1 MKLKGIPMPFL
12 KGWSLRFHA
21 VLLCSC
27 MTVFAGTITVSAQS
41 AKATITLSVKDRTVK
56 AVLKEIQQK
65 TAYEFFYSDTEVDL
79 NRQISVNLQQ
89 ASLQEALQTVLG
101 KQYNWRIQGK
111 YVYITSPQ
119 PSKNSH
125 PGSSQEPSGDDRLVS
140 GTVTT
145 ISGAPLTGVT
155 IRVKGTGNGA
165 VTDGNGRFQLY
176 AGNGRQLEFSFIG
189 YDSRKI
195 KTDTVGGPLTVALSE
210 TPRALNQVVV
220 TGYSNKRMGE
230 LTGAVSQVTSEEL
243 QTTTT
248 QSVFDNLQGKV
259 AGMNVSL
266 SGSNSGGNTSST
278 IVIRGKGSMG
288 YNTTQPLVVIDGIIQ
303 EYISDKD
310 PLSNI
315 SPTDIASV
323 TVLKDAAS
331 AALYGSRAANG
342 VLVIT
347 TKRGGAGGGG
357 TKVGANV
364 TYGLNRAS
372 LGKFRVMNSQ
382 ERFDL
387 QQQIYRN
394 QYMDANPGAS
404 ETAINDY
411 VHAMVPDSVLKY
423 NTDWRDLFLRT
434 GQTQNYNVWISGGD
448 QRVKYYASGDYFNE
462 VAPLITDSYRKYN
475 FRFNVDFQA
484 TERLS
489 LSTNASIS
497 HSNGKSGGFYTPYGD
512 AFNIMPWDTP
522 FYTDGTPKIG
532 GPDEK
537 GWYSGANFNP
547 VYGKGH
553 SDATTKAIIGAF
565 DLNLRY
571 KLTDWLSF
579 SSRNR
584 YSYINM
590 DRERYSDPLDP
601 TSFFNTRG
609 GYYSLAPGNTNNII
623 TTEMLQVEKSFN
635 RHHISGLAAFEF
647 NKVIAKNDNVSVNGL
662 KPGIRAISAGDPAT
676 LVFRNDI
683 TETAYLSLFS
693 ELNYSY
699 DGKYFATA
707 SFRRDG
713 SSKFGQNNK
722 YGNFYAFSGAWQLS
736 RENFLRNAK
745 KLDLLKLRFSYGV
758 SGNDLPLGAYQYLTL
773 YRYIDATEIYDR
785 QSGTLQKSQGN
796 PDLHW
801 EMQYTTNIGIDAG
814 FWDRVNVSVD
824 LYNKLNKGLLLSV
837 TPPATSGGNTYYQ
850 NMGRIRNQGIEVT
863 MNTRQFKN
871 TAVKWSTDLTF
882 AYNNNKVL
890 ELQPGARLLYDGQYS
905 GSAKIVGS
913 PMNSYYMPVYAGVDP
928 NTGESRFEVLE
939 KDANGNYTG
948 KVDYTNNPGAA
959 TLQVLGNSNPKYIA
973 GMTNNLSYKNFT
985 LSVMLSYFGGLKMLN
1000 RTRADQD
1007 LDGADIQSNNAAPA
1021 PGQVRW
1027 QRPGDIASLPK
1038 AGNKVDSYFPTSRYV
1053 EDGSFLRLKNVRLGY
1068 ALAENVVKKMGVS
1081 KVNVFLS
1088 GDNLATWTKFTGTD
1102 PENNFGEE
1110 NSGKI
1115 PFARRFL
1122 AGIQVTF

>member
-1 MKLKGIPMPFL
+1 MPFR

-27 MTVFAGTITVSAQS
+27 LTVFEGTMTVSAQS
-41 AKATITLSVKDRTVK
+41 HKATITLSMKDRSVK

-65 TAYEFFYSDTEVDL
+65 TSYEFFYSDTEVDL
-79 NRQISVNLQQ
+79 NRHISVDLQQ
-89 ASLQEALQTVLG
+89 VSLQEALQTVLG
-101 KQYNWRIQGK
+101 KQYSWRIQGK
-111 YVYITSPQ
+111 NVYITTLQ
-119 PSKNSH
+119 PAKGGHQGTTSEQPADH
-125 PGSSQEPSGDDRLVS
+125 PLVS

-145 ISGAPLTGVT
+145 ISGTPLTGVT
-155 IRVKGTGNGA
+155 IRVKGTPNGA
-165 VTDGNGRFQLY
+165 VTDGNGHFQLY
-176 AGNGRQLEFSFIG
+176 AGKGQQLDFSFIG

-195 KTDTVGGPLTVALSE
+195 KTDTVSGPLYVALSE

-230 LTGAVSQVTSEEL
+230 LTGAVSQVTAEEL

-248 QSVFDNLQGKV
+248 QSIFDNLQGKV

-266 SGSNSGGNTSST
+266 SGGNTGSNTSST

-288 YNTTQPLVVIDGIIQ
+288 RNATQPLVVIDGIIQ
-303 EYISDKD
+303 DYSTDTD

-315 SPTDIASV
+315 SPTDVASV

-347 TKRGGAGGGG
+347 TKRGGAGGG
-357 TKVGANV
+357 TKIGASV
-364 TYGLNRAS
+364 TYGANKAS
-372 LGKFRVMNSQ
+372 LGKFRVMNSR

-394 QYMDANPGAS
+394 QYLDANPGAS
-404 ETAINDY
+404 ETAVNDY
-411 VHAMVPDSVLKY
+411 VHTMVPDSVLKY
-423 NTDWRDLFLRT
+423 NTSWNDLFLRT
-434 GQTQNYNVWISGGD
+434 GQTQDYNVWISGGD

-462 VAPLITDSYRKYN
+462 IAPLITDSYRKYN

-489 LSTNASIS
+489 LSSNASIS
-497 HSNGKSGGFYTPYGD
+497 NSSMKSGGFYNPYSD
-512 AFNIMPWDTP
+512 AFSIMPWDTP
-522 FYTDGTPKIG
+522 FYSDGTSKIG

-547 VYGKGH
+547 MYGKGL
-553 SDATTKAIIGAF
+553 SDATNKMTIGAF
-565 DLNLRY
+565 DLTLRY
-571 KLTDWLSF
+571 KLTDWLTF
-579 SSRNR
+579 NSRNR
-584 YSYINM
+584 YSFINR
-590 DRERYSDPLDP
+590 DVERYVNPADP
-601 TSFFNTRG
+601 TSFYATRG
-609 GYYSLAPGNTNNII
+609 GLYALSPGNINNII
-623 TTEMLQVEKSFN
+623 TTEMLQVDKSFN
-635 RHHISGLAAFEF
+635 RHRITGLAAFEF
-647 NKVIAKNDNVSVNGL
+647 NQVTAKNTAVSVYGL
-662 KPGIRAISAGDPAT
+662 KPGIRAINAGDPKT
-676 LVFRNDI
+676 LTFRNEI

-736 RENFLRNAK
+736 KENFLRNAK
-745 KLDLLKLRFSYGV
+745 NIDLLKLRFSYGV
-758 SGNDLPLGAYQYLTL
+758 SGNDLPLGPYQYLSL
-773 YRYIDATEIYDR
+773 YSYSPTDELYDR
-785 QSGTLQKSQGN
+785 QSTTKQSAQGN
-796 PDLHW
+796 PNLHW

-814 FWDRVNVSVD
+814 FRDRVSVSVE
-824 LYNKLNKGLLLSV
+824 LYNKLNKGLLLRV

-850 NMGRIRNQGIEVT
+850 NMGRIRNQGIEAT
-863 MNTRQFKN
+863 INTRQLKH

-890 ELQPGARLLYDGQYS
+890 ELQPGANLLYNGQYS
-905 GSAKIVGS
+905 GNAQVVGS
-913 PMNSYYMPVYAGVDP
+913 PMGSYYMPVFTGVDP
-928 NTGESRFEVLE
+928 QTGESRFEVLE
-939 KDANGNYTG
+939 KDASGNLTG
-948 KVDYTNNPGAA
+948 KVNYTNNPGEA
-959 TLQVLGNSNPKYIA
+959 TLQVLGNSNPKYIG
-973 GMTNNLSYKNFT
+973 GMSNNLSYKNFS

-1000 RTRADQD
+1000 RTRADLD
-1007 LDGADIQSNNAAPA
+1007 LDGADVQANNAAPA
-1021 PGQVRW
+1021 SGQVRW
-1027 QRPGDIASLPK
+1027 QHPGDIADLPK
-1038 AGNKVDSYFPTSRYV
+1038 AGNKVDYYFPTSRYV
-1053 EDGSFLRLKNVRLGY
+1053 EDASFLRLKNVRLGY
-1068 ALAENVVKKMGVS
+1068 AFSEKVVRKLHVS
-1081 KVNVFLS
+1081 KMNVFVS
-1088 GDNLATWTKFTGTD
+1088 GDNLATWTKFTGMD

-1110 NSGKI
+1110 NAGKV
-1115 PFARRFL
+1115 PFTKRFL

>member
-1 MKLKGIPMPFL
+1 MPFH
-12 KGWSLRFHA
+12 KGWSLHFHA
-21 VLLCSC
+21 VLLCC
-27 MTVFAGTITVSAQS
+27 CLTVFAGTATVSAQS
-41 AKATITLSVKDRTVK
+41 PKTTITLSVKDRSVK

-65 TAYEFFYSDTEVDL
+65 TSYEFFYSDTEVDL
-79 NRQISVNLQQ
+79 SRHISVDLQQ
-89 ASLQEALQTVLG
+89 VSLQEALQAVLG

-111 YVYITSPQ
+111 NVYITTLQ
-119 PSKNSH
+119 PAKRNH
-125 PGSSQEPSGDDRLVS
+125 QDNTPGQSADNQLVNGIVTTVS
-140 GTVTT
+140 GT
-145 ISGAPLTGVT
+145 PLTGVT

-165 VTDGNGRFQLY
+165 VTDGSGHFQLY
-176 AGNGRQLEFSFIG
+176 AAKNRQLDFSFIG
-189 YDSRKI
+189 YDSRQI
-195 KTDTVGGPLTVALSE
+195 KTDTVSGPLYITLAE

-220 TGYSNKRMGE
+220 TGYSNKRLGE
-230 LTGAVSQVTSEEL
+230 LTGAVSQVTAEDL

-248 QSVFDNLQGKV
+248 QSIFDNLQGKV

-266 SGSNSGGNTSST
+266 SGSNTGSNTSST

-288 YNTTQPLVVIDGIIQ
+288 YNATQPLVVIDGIIQ
-303 EYISDKD
+303 EYISDRD

-315 SPTDIASV
+315 SPADVASV

-347 TKRGGAGGGG
+347 TKRGSGAGVG
-357 TKVGANV
+357 TKIGASV
-364 TYGLNRAS
+364 TYGANKAS
-372 LGKFRVMNSQ
+372 RGKFRVMNSR

-411 VHAMVPDSVLKY
+411 VHSMVPDSVLKY
-423 NTDWRDLFLRT
+423 DTNWPDLFLRT
-434 GQTQNYNVWISGGD
+434 GQTQDYNVWISGGD

-462 VAPLITDSYRKYN
+462 VAPLVTDSYRKYN

-497 HSNGKSGGFYTPYGD
+497 NSNGKSGGFYTPYSD

-522 FYTDGTPKIG
+522 FYSDGTPKVG
-532 GPDEK
+532 GPNEK
-537 GWYSGANFNP
+537 GWYSGSNFNP
-547 VYGKGH
+547 MYGKGL
-553 SDATTKAIIGAF
+553 SDATTKATIGAF

-571 KLTDWLSF
+571 KLTNWLSF

-584 YSYINM
+584 YSFTNM
-590 DRERYSDPLDP
+590 ERERYSDPADP

-623 TTEMLQVEKSFN
+623 TTEMLQVDKSFN

-647 NKVIAKNDNVSVNGL
+647 NQVIVKNDNASVNGL

-676 LVFRNDI
+676 LTFVNTI
-683 TETAYLSLFS
+683 SETAYLSLFS

-722 YGNFYAFSGAWQLS
+722 YGNFYAFSGAWQLNK
-736 RENFLRNAK
+736 ENFLRSAK
-745 KLDLLKLRFSYGV
+745 NIDLLKLRLSYGV

-773 YRYIDATEIYDR
+773 YRYITSTDIYDR
-785 QSGTLQKSQGN
+785 QSGTLQNSQGN

-814 FWDRVNVSVD
+814 FRDRVTVSVD

-837 TPPATSGGNTYYQ
+837 TPPATSGGNTYYR
-850 NMGRIRNQGIEVT
+850 NIGRIRNRGVEVT

-882 AYNNNKVL
+882 AYNTNKVL
-890 ELQPGARLLYDGQYS
+890 GLQSGASLLYRGQYS
-905 GSAKIVGS
+905 GTADIVGS
-913 PMNSYYMPVYAGVDP
+913 PMGSYYMPVFAGVDP
-928 NTGESRFEVLE
+928 NTGASRFEMLE
-939 KDANGNYTG
+939 KDASGNFTG
-948 KVDYTNNPGAA
+948 KVNYTNNPGEA

-973 GMTNNLSYKNFT
+973 GMSNNLTYKNFN

-1000 RTRADQD
+1000 RTRANLD
-1007 LDGADIQSNNAAPA
+1007 LDGADVQSNNAAPA
-1021 PGQVRW
+1021 AGQVRW
-1027 QRPGDIASLPK
+1027 QHPGDIADLPR
-1038 AGNKVDSYFPTSRYV
+1038 AGNKVDDYFPTSRYV

-1068 ALAENVVKKMGVS
+1068 VFTEKVAKKLSVS
-1081 KVNVFLS
+1081 KINVFVS
-1088 GDNLATWTKFTGTD
+1088 GDNLATWTKFTGMD

-1110 NSGKI
+1110 NAGKI
-1115 PFARRFL
+1115 PLPKRFL
-1122 AGIQVTF
+1122 AGVQVTF